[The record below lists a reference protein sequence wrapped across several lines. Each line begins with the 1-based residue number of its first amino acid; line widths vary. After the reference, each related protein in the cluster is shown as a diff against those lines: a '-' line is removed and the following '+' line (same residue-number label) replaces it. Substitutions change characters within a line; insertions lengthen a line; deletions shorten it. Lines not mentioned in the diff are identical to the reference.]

1 MSSVTHERARVANA
15 SRFHGPD
22 APETA
27 LARRDLRAANLE
39 AAIRREL
46 DAAPSLTTQ
55 QKARLRALLSPA
67 SGTAERLAA
76 ARLDGQE

>member
-1 MSSVTHERARVANA
+1 VSSVTHERACIANV
-15 SRFHGPD
+15 SRFHGLD

-46 DAAPSLTTQ
+46 DAAPSPTTQ
-55 QKARLRALLSPA
+55 QKSRLRALLSPA
-67 SGTAERLAA
+67 IGFAEREAA
-76 ARLDGQE
+76 VRLDDQQ